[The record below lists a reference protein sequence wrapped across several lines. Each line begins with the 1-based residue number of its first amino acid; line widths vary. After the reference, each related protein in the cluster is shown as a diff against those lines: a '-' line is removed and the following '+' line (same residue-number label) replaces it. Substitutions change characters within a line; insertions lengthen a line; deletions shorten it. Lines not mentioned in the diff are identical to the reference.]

1 MKEQMRML
9 QVDEALATVLF
20 AAADHAAPR
29 AAPLHAAL
37 GLVLTEDGRTASTA
51 SR

>member
-1 MKEQMRML
+1 MNEQMRML
-9 QVDEALATVLF
+9 QVDE